1 VRLNTGNRAF
11 LGIVL
16 VAGGIFALFAA
27 TGCWVAGILVYRLAT
42 AGPTSLTD
50 SKSFPAL
57 VLLVLLGA
65 TDGLAFRSLRSQ
77 TANTRRLLRWVR
89 EYTTPTPPALQAAA
103 EAANLGQRVV
113 AVSSDDAFSFT
124 FGVTRPR
131 VAVSRG
137 LLDSVGSDELAAVL
151 CHERYHVANYDPL
164 KVVLARVLPTALFY
178 VPVLG
183 ELRGRYVAGRELA
196 ADRRAIQT
204 TGPAGLAG
212 ALYKVIAGPPGLSLA
227 ATAAIGGDEA
237 IDARVEQL
245 ESGTEPNLGRLSR
258 RAVATSLAGG
268 GVLAWSSAA
277 SIVGFAPL
285 MAKLCAAG

>member
-204 TGPAGLAG
+204 AWAVSGGNGCDRRRRGHRRPGGTAGVG
-212 ALYKVIAGPPGLSLA
+212 Y
-227 ATAAIGGDEA
+227 
-237 IDARVEQL
+237 R
-245 ESGTEPNLGRLSR
+245 TEPGPSVPARRGHQPGWRGRACVVVGRVHR
-258 RAVATSLAGG
+258 RLRTSDGQALRGR
-268 GVLAWSSAA
+268 VS
-277 SIVGFAPL
+277 
-285 MAKLCAAG
+285 